1 MVCILLWEEG
11 NLTMPTFP
19 KTDLPETFPADI
31 ELRMQ
36 SPKTFEEAHRIVER
50 GNYFYT
56 VAHKAMVIGANT
68 LEVESLQQS
77 ASKGFAAY
85 EIIGNFINPQAT
97 YASVEDQMRVFYG
110 AQNFLADISTDDD
123 FSRKLNLARER
134 LEADT
139 PALYATLYEV
149 VGSHVKHDKVAIQFA
164 LGGASIARA
173 MQIYVDRLE
182 VVA

>member
-1 MVCILLWEEG
+1 
-11 NLTMPTFP
+11 MPSFP
-19 KTDLPETFPADI
+19 KKDLPETFPSDI

-36 SPKTFEEAHRIVER
+36 SPKTFEEAHRTVER

-56 VAHKAMVIGANT
+56 IAHKAMALGANT

-77 ASKGFAAY
+77 ASLGFAAY
-85 EIIGNFINPQAT
+85 EIVGGFIDPQAT
-97 YASVEDQMRVFYG
+97 YASVDDQMRVVYG
-110 AQNFLADISTDDD
+110 AQKFLADITTGDD
-123 FSRKLNLARER
+123 FSRKLAFARDR

-139 PALYATLYEV
+139 PALHATLHEV

-164 LGGASIARA
+164 LGGAGIARA

-182 VVA
+182 VVE